1 MKSDLIMKKTYYTH
15 YGLLSFILIMDVIFA
30 VIITLSICFI
40 PFQLSF
46 IYVILLSINSIF
58 NIVFFKKLIKNNK
71 QIFLTKNGIF
81 LDEKCISWD
90 NISSL
95 HVRNT
100 SPRRT
105 FVFATTDGFTFFLK
119 SKWFN
124 SEELYDNLLLLSTN
138 EKLNKIVE
146 SYKKG
151 LIK

>member
-1 MKSDLIMKKTYYTH
+1 MKKTYYTH

-30 VIITLSICFI
+30 VIIALSICFI

-58 NIVFFKKLIKNNK
+58 NIVFFKKMNKNNK

-90 NISSL
+90 KISSL

-105 FVFATTDGFTFFLK
+105 FVFTTTDGLTFFLK